1 MFRLQKLSKKDN
13 QTVLTILNACMVYV
27 ESDTAANSK
36 GQKEH
41 EPITARRSSTSSY
54 NSSNDSHRH

>member
-1 MFRLQKLSKKDN
+1 MFRLQKFSKKDN
-13 QTVLTILNACMVYV
+13 QTVLTILNTRMVYV

-41 EPITARRSSTSSY
+41 EPITTRGGSA
-54 NSSNDSHRH
+54 SSNNCDNDSCRH